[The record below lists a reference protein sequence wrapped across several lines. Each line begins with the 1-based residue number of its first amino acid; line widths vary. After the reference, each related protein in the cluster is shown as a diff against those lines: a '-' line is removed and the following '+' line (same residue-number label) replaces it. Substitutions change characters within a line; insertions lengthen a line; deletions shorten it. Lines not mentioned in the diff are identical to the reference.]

1 MVILK
6 EKCFDLQ
13 TQLQRFQNCKGGTHG
28 HDKIGSKWSNNTRHR
43 TVQKVI
49 GGNVRIQLNN
59 RMMGV
64 WLFLKDY
71 IILREIGWGKDGG
84 EIPKPWELYH
94 KINKYCVTI
103 QIEDSGKIP
112 ETAVK

>member
-1 MVILK
+1 MASYFKNVSLSAIV
-6 EKCFDLQ
+6 
-13 TQLQRFQNCKGGTHG
+13 
-28 HDKIGSKWSNNTRHR
+28 R
-43 TVQKVI
+43 TYS
-49 GGNVRIQLNN
+49 VRIQLNN

-112 ETAVK
+112 ETAVKWKSQFLKNRQK